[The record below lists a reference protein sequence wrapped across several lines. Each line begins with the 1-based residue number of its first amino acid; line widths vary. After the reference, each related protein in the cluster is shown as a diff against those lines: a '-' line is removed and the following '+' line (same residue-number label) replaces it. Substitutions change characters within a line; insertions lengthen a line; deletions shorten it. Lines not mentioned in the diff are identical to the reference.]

1 MVAIASSL
9 RPALTCARVST
20 QWVSARRAGS
30 VITVSAR
37 LARAAASW

>member
-20 QWVSARRAGS
+20 QYVWARCTGFVS
-30 VITVSAR
+30 TVSAALAR
-37 LARAAASW
+37 LAAS